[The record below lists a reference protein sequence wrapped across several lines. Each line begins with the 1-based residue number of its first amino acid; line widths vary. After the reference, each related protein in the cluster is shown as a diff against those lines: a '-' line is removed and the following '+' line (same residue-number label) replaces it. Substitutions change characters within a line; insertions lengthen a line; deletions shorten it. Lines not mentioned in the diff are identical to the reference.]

1 MKKVL
6 LSLMVI
12 GSALT
17 YGQVQSLITE
27 NFDLLTSGNL
37 ATDPTGTTAGQN
49 SWYIYQGAAADY
61 QVATIDTSHGKS
73 VNVTTGAGAPPT
85 TGANTNNRYA
95 YKAITTTATTA
106 NNLTRATMQI
116 YTGSATG
123 KGRVGLQLYSSTATI
138 GGIVY
143 DYDTK
148 KIYGQARVSV
158 VADPT
163 QTGLLSLTL
172 GTEVFPA
179 NTWVTV
185 SYIYNKTT
193 GQHTYQYTNGTL
205 SGSYNFTTNTT
216 YATYTGDVAAEF
228 DAVNTTLA
236 TNTISNTAGIDNIQ
250 VEFTNAATLG
260 VDNIAIKKAK
270 ASLMISPNPT
280 SDILNIKTDSK
291 INAVSVVD
299 MAGRKVDVK
308 LNGSQVDVRSLSTG
322 TYLINVETKDGIS
335 TEKFIK
341 K

>member
-12 GSALT
+12 GSAFT

-27 NFDLLTSGNL
+27 NFDLLTNGNL

-49 SWYIYQGAAADY
+49 SWYIYQGASADY
-61 QVATIDTSHGKS
+61 QVAAIDAAHGKS
-73 VNVTTGAGAPPT
+73 VSITTGAGAPPT

-95 YKAITTTATTA
+95 YKAITTTATAA
-106 NNLTRATMQI
+106 NNLIRATMQI

-148 KIYGQARVSV
+148 RIYGQARVSV

-185 SYIYNKTT
+185 TYIYNKTT

-236 TNTISNTAGIDNIQ
+236 TNTVANTAGIDNVQ
-250 VEFTNAATLG
+250 VEFTNTATLG
-260 VDNIAIKKAK
+260 LDSVTKQAK

-291 INAVSVVD
+291 INAVSIVD
-299 MAGRKVDVK
+299 LTGRKVNVK
-308 LNGSQVDVRSLSTG
+308 LEGDKVDVRGLSAG
-322 TYLINVETKDGIS
+322 TYLINIETKDGIS